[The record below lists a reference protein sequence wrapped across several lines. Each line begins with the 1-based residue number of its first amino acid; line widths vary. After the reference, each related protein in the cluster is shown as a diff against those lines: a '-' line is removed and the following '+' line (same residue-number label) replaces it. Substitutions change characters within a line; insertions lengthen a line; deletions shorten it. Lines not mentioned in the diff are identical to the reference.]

1 MDILKSY
8 FIGNYYTHSYV
19 PCFQNFTVL
28 INGDLKNKQD
38 LDFPCYMSL
47 SSMLYVIVFH
57 VICHC
62 LPCYMSL
69 SSMLYVIV
77 FICGLRFEVRGDCSF
92 C

>member
-8 FIGNYYTHSYV
+8 FIGNYYTHSYI

-28 INGDLKNKQD
+28 INGDLKNKGPG
-38 LDFPCYMSL
+38 F
-47 SSMLYVIVFH
+47 
-57 VICHC
+57 
-62 LPCYMSL
+62 
-69 SSMLYVIV
+69 SMLYVIV

>member
-47 SSMLYVIVFH
+47 SSMLYVIVF
-57 VICHC
+57 
-62 LPCYMSL
+62 
-69 SSMLYVIV
+69 
-77 FICGLRFEVRGDCSF
+77 ICGLRFEVRGDCSF